1 MRLLKAVSATV
12 GATGVALVM
21 ASNAHALG
29 FQNLSSAP
37 ANNDAGAN
45 SDFTQ
50 HIEFT
55 TPADDV
61 KNLIVHL
68 PPGQVGNPTATPKC
82 TVVQLNSDTC
92 PANTQVGVTTTTADA
107 FLVPGVPVEQV
118 IPGKVYNLDAQPGEP
133 ARFGIVLNPDLG
145 DNVVLQAGASL
156 RQSDFGLDTIING
169 IPNTASGIPVLGT
182 VDIDIKALDLTL
194 FGTVNGGTPDEA
206 TFMRNPTSCGEA
218 VTGFEAIS
226 YTGSTA
232 TTPATGSASF
242 TPDECAALDFSPEL
256 TATVSGADALDNM
269 ELSTVISQEETEAGL
284 KRAEVFLPVEANP
297 NNPILTNACPV
308 ANFNADTCNPISIV
322 GSARAESP
330 LLDEELAGNV
340 HLINLGGLTGIGLDL
355 EGPLSMKLTGQFVFS
370 PELATG
376 NLFEGLPDIPI
387 SEFELTIDGSEGGLL
402 IAERDL
408 CDPPPLEL
416 DYTFNG
422 HNGEE
427 TTGSENATVENCA
440 PPSPP
445 TATVKTK
452 NLGGPKPKV
461 TVEVTAGSEEIQ
473 SVRVKVPKR
482 LRFASG
488 DEFTDGTSV
497 RDQDGQLDDDVM
509 ELLSGRTVNTDFP
522 NTQVTYMK
530 LRSGGGAL
538 IPTGKGG
545 PKTFK
550 IKVTDEEGTVTKLTG

>member
-1 MRLLKAVSATV
+1 MRLLKPLSAVVTA
-12 GATGVALVM
+12 AGVSLVM
-21 ASNAHALG
+21 ASSAHALG

-55 TPADDV
+55 TPTDDV

-82 TVVQLNSDTC
+82 TAAQLPAC
-92 PANTQVGVTTTTADA
+92 PANTKVGETTTSANLLDA
-107 FLVPGVPVEQV
+107 VPLT
-118 IPGKVYNLDAQPGEP
+118 IPGEVFNFEPQPGEP
-133 ARFGIVLNPDLG
+133 ARFAIVLTPPVG
-145 DNVVLQAGASL
+145 GQVVLQAGAAL
-156 RQSDFGLDTIING
+156 REGDFGLDTIIND
-169 IPNTASGIPVLGT
+169 IPNTADGIPISIT
-182 VDIDIKALDLTL
+182 ALDLTL
-194 FGTVNGGTPDEA
+194 YGVVDAGPPVKS
-206 TFMRNPTSCGEA
+206 FMRNPTSCVEA
-218 VTGFEAIS
+218 VTGFEATS
-226 YTGSTA
+226 YTGSTT

-256 TATVSGADALDNM
+256 TATVSGAEALDNM
-269 ELSTVISQEETEAGL
+269 ELTTVIRQEATEAGL

-308 ANFNADTCNPISIV
+308 ADFRADTCDPISIV

-330 LLDEELAGNV
+330 LMDEELAGNV
-340 HLINLGGLTGIGLDL
+340 HLINLGGLTGVGLDL

-387 SEFELTIDGSEGGLL
+387 SEFELTIDGKEGGLL

-422 HNGEE
+422 HNAEQ
-427 TTGSENATVENCA
+427 TAGSVNANVENCA

-445 TATVKTK
+445 TANVKTK
-452 NLGGPKPKV
+452 NLGGPKPKASLRVEAGSEDIEKVRFKVPKSLRFADGSAFAAGTSARDDSGELDDEDLQHTARSV
-461 TVEVTAGSEEIQ
+461 TVE
-473 SVRVKVPKR
+473 
-482 LRFASG
+482 ASG
-488 DEFTDGTSV
+488 DGTSV
-497 RDQDGQLDDDVM
+497 
-509 ELLSGRTVNTDFP
+509 
-522 NTQVTYMK
+522 
-530 LRSGGGAL
+530 LRIMSSRGAL
-538 IPTGKGG
+538 VPTGKGG

-550 IKVTDEEGTVTKLTG
+550 IKVTDVEGTVTKLTG